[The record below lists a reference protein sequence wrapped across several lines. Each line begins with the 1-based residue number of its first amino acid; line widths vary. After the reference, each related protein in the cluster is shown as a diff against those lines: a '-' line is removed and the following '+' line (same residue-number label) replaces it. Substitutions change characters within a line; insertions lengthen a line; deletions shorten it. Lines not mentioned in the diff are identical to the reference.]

1 MAPLVKRILVVD
13 DDPAVCQALCDCLT
27 NMSELHSVEMAP
39 NGEAALSAVRS
50 KRPDLVL
57 LDVTMPGANGVT
69 VLKEIRIIDRTIP
82 VIMVTG
88 VDDAGV
94 MADALNNGAVAY
106 IGKPFDLR
114 YVENLVALALQPRP
128 ATR

>member
-13 DDPAVCQALCDCLT
+13 DDPAVCQALCDVLT
-27 NMSELHSVEMAP
+27 SMSELHSVEMAP
-39 NGEAALSAVRS
+39 NGEAGMSAIRS

-57 LDVTMPGANGVT
+57 LDVTMPGADGVT
-69 VLKEIRIIDRTIP
+69 VLKEIRMFDRTIP

-88 VDDAGV
+88 ADDPMI

-128 ATR
+128 VLR

>member
-13 DDPAVCQALCDCLT
+13 DDPAVCQ
-27 NMSELHSVEMAP
+27 
-39 NGEAALSAVRS
+39 
-50 KRPDLVL
+50 
-57 LDVTMPGANGVT
+57 LDVTMPGADGVT
-69 VLKEIRIIDRTIP
+69 VLKEIRMIDRTIP

-88 VDDAGV
+88 ADDPGI
-94 MADALNNGAVAY
+94 MADALNNGAIAY

-128 ATR
+128 VVR